1 MYNSTDFPTITQTL
15 EPQKN
20 NDRSM
25 GVSVDAESKQPFPD
39 PTSAISKGLE
49 DIDHGLLTFV
59 SEEEAAEEELRR
71 IHGLLG
77 ADIKSPFRTY

>member
-1 MYNSTDFPTITQTL
+1 
-15 EPQKN
+15 
-20 NDRSM
+20 M

-39 PTSAISKGLE
+39 PTSAISKGPG
-49 DIDHGLLTFV
+49 DIDHGLLTLV